1 MDEPLDRSAPATKGD
16 VTDVED
22 RLRADMKGLED
33 RLRADMKVREDRLIE
48 VLRDNETKLL
58 KAFYSFAQSNQT
70 RMAEIETE
78 TSAIKGRLATVE
90 ERLLLLERKVNFP
103 EHPLD

>member
-22 RLRADMKGLED
+22 RLRADMK
-33 RLRADMKVREDRLIE
+33 VREDRLIE
-48 VLRDNETKLL
+48 VLRDNETKLS
-58 KAFYSFAQSNQT
+58 KAFCSFAQSNQT

-90 ERLLLLERKVNFP
+90 QRLLLLERKVNFP